1 MTAFLGS
8 RLWEKS
14 INELGLDDRRG
25 DPMRNRLRK
34 FYVEP
39 VAATNAAV
47 PIGAVY
53 ALLEIRGQQL
63 PDIEQP
69 NVVDATRLLVANAY
83 RPLLVHRLDQREIY
97 FRAAAALAA
106 TSGIFRLKRQFEF
119 DEIPATIAM
128 LRTHWA
134 DIGLGDAAP

>member
-1 MTAFLGS
+1 
-8 RLWEKS
+8 
-14 INELGLDDRRG
+14 
-25 DPMRNRLRK
+25 
-34 FYVEP
+34 
-39 VAATNAAV
+39 V

-53 ALLEIRGQQL
+53 ALLEIRGQQQ
-63 PDIEQP
+63 PDIERP

-83 RPLLVHRLDQREIY
+83 RPLLVHKLDQREIY

-119 DEIPATIAM
+119 DEMPATIAM

-134 DIGLGDAAP
+134 DIGLGD